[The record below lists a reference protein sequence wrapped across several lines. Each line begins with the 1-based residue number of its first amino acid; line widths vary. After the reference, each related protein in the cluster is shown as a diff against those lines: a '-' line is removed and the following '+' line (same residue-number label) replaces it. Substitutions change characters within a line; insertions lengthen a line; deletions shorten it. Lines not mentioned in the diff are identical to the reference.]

1 MINLVS
7 NNAFDL
13 YKMAFLEVYKLPDL
27 KNDLRNYKD
36 ASAILTINDYQPE
49 PGIYLDKNGFKSSFN
64 YDEYILGG
72 NDWMKVEIKHYDKE
86 YLDSGKIESLVK
98 LFKYDPYTR
107 RGVISL
113 WDNPKLDLR
122 KPFPCTV
129 YAWFRRIG
137 NKLNMNYHMR
147 ANDAYKIL
155 LMDIHIATCLHVYV
169 AKRLNLGLGEYN
181 HFVDTLHFYKEH
193 KKEIDKLY
201 NRLHKAG

>member
-7 NNAFDL
+7 DNALDL
-13 YKMAFLEVYKLPDL
+13 YKKTFSEVYKLPDL

-36 ASAILTINDYQPE
+36 TSAILTLNNYAPE
-49 PGIYLDKNGFKSSFN
+49 PGIYLNREGFESSFN

-72 NDWMKVEIKHYDKE
+72 NDWMKVEIKHYNKE
-86 YLDSGKIESLVK
+86 YLESRKIENLIK
-98 LFKYDPYTR
+98 LFKHDPYTR

-113 WDNPKLDLR
+113 WNNPRLDLR
-122 KPFPCTV
+122 RPFPCTV
-129 YAWFRRIG
+129 YTWFRRIG

-155 LMDIHIATCLHVYV
+155 LMDIHIATCLHVHV
-169 AKRLNLGLGEYN
+169 AKRLNLALGEYN

-201 NRLHKAG
+201 NRLHKVG